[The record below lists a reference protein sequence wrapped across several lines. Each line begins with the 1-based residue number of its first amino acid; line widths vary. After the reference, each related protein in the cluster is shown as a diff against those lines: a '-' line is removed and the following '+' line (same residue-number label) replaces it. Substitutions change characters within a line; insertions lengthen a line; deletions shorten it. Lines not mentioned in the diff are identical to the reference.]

1 MSAAS
6 PSHPRVRVD
15 GKFLRLGEKKFHI
28 KGVAYGPFAARDDG
42 ECFPTPE
49 QTARDLAQI
58 VELGANVIRVYTA
71 PARWLLDL
79 AAEHG
84 LRLLLD
90 IPWPKNHCFLDSER
104 TREQAREAVRGVVRA
119 CAGHPAI
126 LAYSVVNEIPPDIV
140 RWSGPNKVTDFI
152 EELIDIAKEAD
163 PDCLCT
169 FANYPPTEFLRPH
182 NVDFFCFNVYLHHRR
197 PFENYLAR
205 LQMQADTKP
214 LILGEFGADSK
225 REGEDEKCEMLT
237 WQIEAGFRSGLAGL
251 VLFAYTDDWW
261 VGGHRVDDWFMGLTT
276 HDRKRKDS
284 FFAVQKA
291 FRIAPY
297 FPLSH
302 YPKVSVVVASY
313 NGARTLKVCLDSL
326 VHLNYPDYEVIL
338 VDDGSTD
345 NSPEIASLYTKGTG
359 SGSNR
364 DASEWTP
371 SPPSEGGEGRG
382 EEGRPRTEL
391 PLTPALSPLV
401 PRGEREKSA
410 AGLRASR
417 QAVRYLRQTN
427 HGLSVARNTG
437 INAAEGEIV
446 AFTDSDCRADEDWLY
461 YLVGD
466 LLTSRFTGIG
476 GHNFL
481 PPEDSPAAAAVLV
494 SPGGPAHVMLN
505 DRLAEHIPGCNM
517 AFYKWA
523 LDEIG
528 GFDPIFTKAGDD
540 VDVCWRLQQRGYR
553 IGFNPA
559 GFVWHYRRSTVKAY
573 LKQQR
578 GYGEAE
584 AMLVRKH
591 PEYFNSVGNS
601 IWRGQIYTASKFG
614 LVVGRSII
622 YHGVFAT
629 GFFQTLY
636 SAPPAWTLMLCTSME
651 YHVMLTLPLLVLSV
665 PFPFLLPVALTSPLI
680 SALVCVAAAW
690 QAELPRNKKKIWSRP
705 LVALLYF
712 LQPIARGWA
721 RYHGRLGLQQ
731 TPPAASERLEALKQ
745 KDAGQSLDHLYY
757 WGDGQ
762 IDRIDWV
769 NGIVLRLDQQGWPSK
784 TDTGWSEHDVELF
797 GNRWSRLQLT
807 TATESY
813 GGGKR
818 LFRVRLR
825 AYWSLLGKLAFWSAS
840 GFELLVIGIVRHDL
854 PWFWMLLLTM
864 PLFGWFIEQ
873 EKRTQQRLI
882 AAFLDDVA
890 KQRGLTKLKF
900 NAAQDKFE
908 PA

>member
-1 MSAAS
+1 
-6 PSHPRVRVD
+6 
-15 GKFLRLGEKKFHI
+15 
-28 KGVAYGPFAARDDG
+28 
-42 ECFPTPE
+42 
-49 QTARDLAQI
+49 
-58 VELGANVIRVYTA
+58 
-71 PARWLLDL
+71 
-79 AAEHG
+79 
-84 LRLLLD
+84 
-90 IPWPKNHCFLDSER
+90 
-104 TREQAREAVRGVVRA
+104 
-119 CAGHPAI
+119 
-126 LAYSVVNEIPPDIV
+126 
-140 RWSGPNKVTDFI
+140 
-152 EELIDIAKEAD
+152 
-163 PDCLCT
+163 
-169 FANYPPTEFLRPH
+169 
-182 NVDFFCFNVYLHHRR
+182 
-197 PFENYLAR
+197 
-205 LQMQADTKP
+205 
-214 LILGEFGADSK
+214 
-225 REGEDEKCEMLT
+225 
-237 WQIEAGFRSGLAGL
+237 
-251 VLFAYTDDWW
+251 
-261 VGGHRVDDWFMGLTT
+261 
-276 HDRKRKDS
+276 
-284 FFAVQKA
+284 
-291 FRIAPY
+291 
-297 FPLSH
+297 
-302 YPKVSVVVASY
+302 VVVASY
-313 NGARTLKVCLDSL
+313 NGGRTLKVCLDSL
-326 VHLNYPDYEVIL
+326 ARLNYPDYEVIL

-345 NSPEIASLYTKGTG
+345 ATPEIVSHYST
-359 SGSNR
+359 
-364 DASEWTP
+364 
-371 SPPSEGGEGRG
+371 
-382 EEGRPRTEL
+382 
-391 PLTPALSPLV
+391 
-401 PRGEREKSA
+401 
-410 AGLRASR
+410 
-417 QAVRYLRQTN
+417 VRYLRQTN

-437 INAAEGEIV
+437 ITASQGEIV

-481 PPEDSPAAAAVLV
+481 PPEDSPVAAAVLV

-505 DRLAEHIPGCNM
+505 DRVAEHIPGCNM

-523 LDEIG
+523 LAEIG

-553 IGFNPA
+553 LGFNPA

-591 PEYFNSVGNS
+591 PEYFNAVGNS

-614 LVVGRSII
+614 LVIGRSVI

-636 SAPPAWTLMLCTSME
+636 AAPPAWTLMLCTSME
-651 YHVMLTLPLLVLSV
+651 YHVMITLPLLVLSV
-665 PFPFLLPVALTSPLI
+665 PFPFLLPVALTAPLI
-680 SALVCVAAAW
+680 SAVICIAAAW
-690 QAELPRNKKKIWSRP
+690 QADLPKNKTKWWSRP
-705 LVALLYF
+705 LVAWLYF

-721 RYHGRLGLQQ
+721 RYQGRLGLQQ
-731 TPPAASERLEALKQ
+731 TPPAARERLEALRQ
-745 KDAGQSLDHLYY
+745 RDTGESLDHLYY

-784 TDTGWSEHDVELF
+784 TDAGWSEHDVELF

-807 TATESY
+807 TATEAY

-825 AYWSLLGKLAFWSAS
+825 TEWSLLAKLAFWSAF

-873 EKRTQQRLI
+873 EKRNQQRLI

-890 KQRGLTKLKF
+890 RQRGLTKLRF
-900 NAAQDKFE
+900 HEQQDKFE

>member
-1 MSAAS
+1 
-6 PSHPRVRVD
+6 
-15 GKFLRLGEKKFHI
+15 
-28 KGVAYGPFAARDDG
+28 
-42 ECFPTPE
+42 
-49 QTARDLAQI
+49 
-58 VELGANVIRVYTA
+58 
-71 PARWLLDL
+71 LLDL
-79 AAEHG
+79 AGTHG
-84 LRLLLD
+84 LKLLID

-104 TREQAREAVRGVVRA
+104 MKEQAREAVRGIVRA
-119 CAGHPAI
+119 AVGHGAVF
-126 LAYSVVNEIPPDIV
+126 AYSVVNEIPPDIV
-140 RWSGPNKVTDFI
+140 RWSGPREVTDFI
-152 EELIDIAKEAD
+152 EELVDLAKAED

-169 FANYPPTEFLRPH
+169 FANYPPTEFLRPQ

-205 LQMQADTKP
+205 LQMQAETKP

-225 REGEDEKCEMLT
+225 REGEAEKCEMLS
-237 WQIEAGFRSGLAGL
+237 WQIEAAFRGGLAGL
-251 VLFAYTDDWW
+251 VVFAYTDDWC
-261 VGGHRVDDWFMGLTT
+261 VNGHRVDDWFMGLTT
-276 HDRKRKDS
+276 HERQRKDS

-291 FRIAPY
+291 FRAAPY

-302 YPKVSVVVASY
+302 SPKVSVVVASY
-313 NGARTLKVCLDSL
+313 NGGRTLKVCLDSL
-326 VHLNYPDYEVIL
+326 VRLNYPNYEIIL

-345 NSPEIASLYTKGTG
+345 ATPEIVSLYTT
-359 SGSNR
+359 
-364 DASEWTP
+364 
-371 SPPSEGGEGRG
+371 
-382 EEGRPRTEL
+382 
-391 PLTPALSPLV
+391 
-401 PRGEREKSA
+401 
-410 AGLRASR
+410 
-417 QAVRYLRQTN
+417 VRYLRQTN

-437 INAAEGEIV
+437 IDASEGEIV

-481 PPEDSPAAAAVLV
+481 PPEDSPVAAAVLV

-614 LVVGRSII
+614 LVIGRSVI

-636 SAPPAWTLMLCTSME
+636 AAPPAWTLMLCTSME
-651 YHVMLTLPLLVLSV
+651 YHVMVTLPLLVLSV

-680 SALVCVAAAW
+680 SAAICLAAAW
-690 QAELPRNKKKIWSRP
+690 QADLPKNKKKWWSRP
-705 LVALLYF
+705 LVAWLYF

-721 RYHGRLGLQQ
+721 RYQGRLGLQQ
-731 TPPAASERLEALKQ
+731 TPPAARERLEALRQ
-745 KDAGQSLDHLYY
+745 RDTGESLDHLYY

-784 TDTGWSEHDVELF
+784 TDAGWSEHDVELF

-807 TATESY
+807 TATEAY

-825 AYWSLLGKLAFWSAS
+825 TEWSLLAKLAFWSAF

-864 PLFGWFIEQ
+864 PLFGWFLEQ
-873 EKRTQQRLI
+873 EKRNQQRLI

-900 NAAQDKFE
+900 NEEQDKFE
-908 PA
+908 PQGK

>member
-1 MSAAS
+1 MSDA
-6 PSHPRVRVD
+6 PPIPPRVRVD
-15 GKFLRLGEKKFHI
+15 GKFLRIGDRKFHA
-28 KGVAYGPFAARDDG
+28 KGVAYGPFAPG
-42 ECFPTPE
+42 EAGTCFPTPE
-49 QTARDLAQI
+49 QTARDFAHI
-58 VELGANVIRVYTA
+58 AELGANLIRTYMPPT
-71 PARWLLDL
+71 RWLLDL
-79 AAEHG
+79 AAERG
-84 LRLLLD
+84 LKLLID

-104 TREQAREAVRGVVRA
+104 TKEQAREAVRGVVKA
-119 CAGHPAI
+119 CLGHPSVF
-126 LAYSVVNEIPPDIV
+126 AYSVVNEIPPDIV
-140 RWSGPNKVTDFI
+140 RWSGTAEVADFI
-152 EELIDIAKEAD
+152 EELIDIAKDID

-169 FANYPPTEFLRPH
+169 FANYPPTEFLRPQ

-214 LILGEFGADSK
+214 IILGEFGVDSK
-225 REGEDEKCEMLT
+225 REGEAEKCEMLS
-237 WQIEAGFRSGLAGL
+237 WQIEAAFRGGLAGL
-251 VLFAYTDDWW
+251 VVFAYTDDWW
-261 VGGHRVDDWFMGLTT
+261 VGGHRVNDWFMGLTT
-276 HDRKRKDS
+276 EDRRKKES
-284 FFAVQKA
+284 FAAVKKAFAV
-291 FRIAPY
+291 APY
-297 FPLSH
+297 FPLTH

-313 NGARTLKVCLDSL
+313 NGGRTLKVCLESL
-326 VHLNYPDYEVIL
+326 VRLNYPNYEVIL

-345 NSPEIASLYTKGTG
+345 TSPEIASLFKT
-359 SGSNR
+359 
-364 DASEWTP
+364 
-371 SPPSEGGEGRG
+371 
-382 EEGRPRTEL
+382 
-391 PLTPALSPLV
+391 
-401 PRGEREKSA
+401 
-410 AGLRASR
+410 
-417 QAVRYLRQTN
+417 VRYLRQTN

-437 INAAEGEIV
+437 IKAATGEIV

-461 YLVGD
+461 YIVGD
-466 LLTSRFTGIG
+466 LLTSRFTGMG

-517 AFYKWA
+517 VFYKWA

-584 AMLVRKH
+584 ALLVRKH

-614 LVVGRSII
+614 LVIGRSVI

-651 YHVMLTLPLLVLSV
+651 YHVMITLPLLVLSV
-665 PFPFLLPVALTSPLI
+665 PFNFLLPVAITSPILSLLI
-680 SALVCVAAAW
+680 CIAAAW
-690 QAELPRNKKKIWSRP
+690 QADLPKNKNKWWSRP
-705 LVALLYF
+705 LVALLFF

-721 RYHGRLGLQQ
+721 RYQGRLGLQQ
-731 TPPAASERLEALKQ
+731 TPPAARERLELLQ
-745 KDAGQSLDHLYY
+745 QRDSGETLDRLYF
-757 WGDGQ
+757 WGDGG
-762 IDRIDWV
+762 ITRIDWV
-769 NGIVLRLDQQGWPSK
+769 NGIVLRLDQQGWASK
-784 TDTGWSEHDVELF
+784 TDAGWSEYDVELF

-807 TATESY
+807 TATEDFA
-813 GGGKR
+813 GGKR
-818 LFRVRLR
+818 LFRCRLG
-825 AYWSLLGKLAFWSAS
+825 AQWSLLAVLTFWSAL
-840 GFELLVIGIVRHDL
+840 GFEVLLISVVRNDL
-854 PWFWMLLLTM
+854 PWIWMLLLTM

-873 EKRTQQRLI
+873 EKRNQQRLI
-882 AAFLDDVA
+882 AAFLGDVA
-890 KQRGLTKLKF
+890 KQRGLTKLRF
-900 NAAQDKFE
+900 NAPQDKFE
-908 PA
+908 PV

>member
-1 MSAAS
+1 MSDATS
-6 PSHPRVRVD
+6 SHPRVRVD
-15 GKFLRLGEKKFHI
+15 GKFFRLGDTKFYL
-28 KGVAYGPFAARDDG
+28 KGVAYGPFAPHDG
-42 ECFPTPE
+42 GDAFPTPE
-49 QTARDLAQI
+49 ETARDFAQI
-58 VELGANVIRVYTA
+58 AELGANLIRTYM
-71 PARWLLDL
+71 PPPRWILDL

-84 LRLLLD
+84 LKLLID
-90 IPWPKNHCFLDSER
+90 IPWPKNHCFLDLER
-104 TREQAREAVRGVVRA
+104 TKEQAREAVRGVVKA
-119 CAGHPAI
+119 CVGHSAVF
-126 LAYSVVNEIPPDIV
+126 AYSVVNEIPPDIV
-140 RWSGPNKVTDFI
+140 RWSGPTEVADFI
-152 EELIDIAKEAD
+152 NELIDLAKDID

-169 FANYPPTEFLRPH
+169 FANYPPTEFLRPQ

-214 LILGEFGADSK
+214 IILGEFGVDSK
-225 REGEDEKCEMLT
+225 REGEGEKCVMLG
-237 WQIEAGFRSGLAGL
+237 WQVEAAFRSGLAGL
-251 VLFAYTDDWW
+251 VVFAYTDDWW
-261 VGGHRVDDWFMGLTT
+261 VGGNRVEDWFMGLTT
-276 HDRKRKDS
+276 RERQKKAS
-284 FFAVQKA
+284 FAAVQKA
-291 FRIAPY
+291 FAVAPY
-297 FPLSH
+297 FPLTH

-313 NGARTLKVCLDSL
+313 NGGRTLKVCLDSL
-326 VHLNYPDYEVIL
+326 VRLNYPNYEVIL

-345 NSPEIASLYTKGTG
+345 SSPEIASLYKTI
-359 SGSNR
+359 
-364 DASEWTP
+364 
-371 SPPSEGGEGRG
+371 
-382 EEGRPRTEL
+382 
-391 PLTPALSPLV
+391 
-401 PRGEREKSA
+401 
-410 AGLRASR
+410 
-417 QAVRYLRQTN
+417 RYIRQTN

-437 INAAEGEIV
+437 IQASTGEIV

-461 YLVGD
+461 YIVGD
-466 LLTSRFTGIG
+466 LLTSRFTGMG

-517 AFYKWA
+517 IFYKWA

-528 GFDPIFTKAGDD
+528 GFDPIFMKAGDD

-559 GFVWHYRRSTVKAY
+559 GFVWHFRRSNVQAY

-591 PEYFNSVGNS
+591 PEYFNSIGSS

-614 LVVGRSII
+614 LVIGRSVI

-636 SAPPAWTLMLCTSME
+636 SAPPAWTLMLCTSLE
-651 YHVMLTLPLLVLSV
+651 YHVMITLPLLVLSV
-665 PFPFLLPVALTSPLI
+665 PFPFFLPVAVISPLI
-680 SALVCVAAAW
+680 SLVICVAAAW
-690 QAELPRNKKKIWSRP
+690 QADLPKNKKRIWSRP
-705 LVALLYF
+705 LVALLFF

-721 RYHGRLGLQQ
+721 RYQGRLGLQQ
-731 TPPAASERLEALKQ
+731 TPPAARERLELLKQ
-745 KDAGQSLDHLYY
+745 RDAGEALDQMFF

-769 NGIVLRLDQQGWPSK
+769 NGIVMRLDQQGWASK
-784 TDTGWSEHDVELF
+784 TDTGWSEYDIELF

-807 TATESY
+807 TATEDY
-813 GGGKR
+813 GGGRR
-818 LFRVRLR
+818 LFRCRLR
-825 AYWSLLGKLAFWSAS
+825 AHWSLLAKLAFWSAL
-840 GFELLVIGIVRHDL
+840 GFELLLIGVVRHDMA
-854 PWFWMLLLTM
+854 WFWMLLLTM
-864 PLFGWFIEQ
+864 PIFGWYIEQ
-873 EKRTQQRLI
+873 EKRNQQRLI
-882 AAFLDDVA
+882 AAFLGDVA
-890 KQRGLTKLKF
+890 KERGLAKLRF

>member
-1 MSAAS
+1 MADAS
-6 PSHPRVRVD
+6 STHPRVRVD
-15 GKFLRLGEKKFHI
+15 GKFFRLGDKKFYL
-28 KGVAYGPFAARDDG
+28 KGVAYGPFAPRDGGDA
-42 ECFPTPE
+42 FPTPE
-49 QTARDLAQI
+49 ETARDFAQI
-58 VELGANVIRVYTA
+58 AELGANLIRTYM
-71 PARWLLDL
+71 PPPRWILDL
-79 AAEHG
+79 AAKHG
-84 LRLLLD
+84 LKLLID

-104 TREQAREAVRGVVRA
+104 TKEQAREAVRGVVKA
-119 CAGHPAI
+119 CVGHSAVF
-126 LAYSVVNEIPPDIV
+126 AYSVVNEIPPDIV
-140 RWSGPNKVTDFI
+140 RWSGSTEVADFI
-152 EELIDIAKEAD
+152 DELIDLAKDID

-169 FANYPPTEFLRPH
+169 FANYPPTEFLRPQ
-182 NVDFFCFNVYLHHRR
+182 NVDFFCFNVYLHYRR

-214 LILGEFGADSK
+214 IILGEFGVDSK
-225 REGEDEKCEMLT
+225 REGEAEKCEMLT
-237 WQIEAGFRSGLAGL
+237 WQIEAAFRAGLAGL
-251 VLFAYTDDWW
+251 VVFAYTDDWW
-261 VGGHRVDDWFMGLTT
+261 VGSHCVDDWFMGLTT
-276 HDRKRKDS
+276 CERQKKKS
-284 FFAVQKA
+284 FTAVQKA
-291 FRIAPY
+291 FAVAPY
-297 FPLSH
+297 FPLTH

-313 NGARTLKVCLDSL
+313 NGGRTLKVCLDSL
-326 VHLNYPDYEVIL
+326 VRLNYPNYEVIL

-345 NSPEIASLYTKGTG
+345 SSPEIASLYPTI
-359 SGSNR
+359 
-364 DASEWTP
+364 
-371 SPPSEGGEGRG
+371 
-382 EEGRPRTEL
+382 
-391 PLTPALSPLV
+391 
-401 PRGEREKSA
+401 
-410 AGLRASR
+410 
-417 QAVRYLRQTN
+417 RYIRQTN

-437 INAAEGEIV
+437 INASAGEIV

-461 YLVGD
+461 YIVGD
-466 LLTSRFTGIG
+466 LLTSRFTGMG

-517 AFYKWA
+517 VFYKWA

-528 GFDPIFTKAGDD
+528 GFDPIFMKAGDD

-559 GFVWHYRRSTVKAY
+559 GFVWHFRRSNVQAY

-591 PEYFNSVGNS
+591 PEYFNSIGSS

-614 LVVGRSII
+614 LVIGRSVI

-651 YHVMLTLPLLVLSV
+651 YHVLITLPLLVLSV

-680 SALVCVAAAW
+680 SLVICVAAAW
-690 QAELPRNKKKIWSRP
+690 QADLPKSKKRIWSRP
-705 LVALLYF
+705 LVALLFF

-721 RYHGRLGLQQ
+721 RYQGRLGLQQ
-731 TPPAASERLEALKQ
+731 TPPEAKERLDLLRQRDSGE
-745 KDAGQSLDHLYY
+745 SLDHLFF
-757 WGDGQ
+757 WGDGS

-769 NGIVLRLDQQGWPSK
+769 NGIVMRLDQQGWASK
-784 TDTGWSEHDVELF
+784 TDTGWSEYDIELF

-807 TATESY
+807 TATEDY

-818 LFRVRLR
+818 LFRCRLR
-825 AYWSLLGKLAFWSAS
+825 AHWSLLAKLAFWSAM
-840 GFELLVIGIVRHDL
+840 GFELLLIGVVRHDL

-864 PLFGWFIEQ
+864 PIFGWFIEQ
-873 EKRTQQRLI
+873 EKRNQQRLI
-882 AAFLDDVA
+882 AAFLGDVA
-890 KQRGLTKLKF
+890 RERGLTKLRF
-900 NAAQDKFE
+900 NIVQDKFE

>member
-1 MSAAS
+1 MSDAS
-6 PSHPRVRVD
+6 STHPRVRVD
-15 GKFLRLGEKKFHI
+15 GKFFRQGDQKFYL
-28 KGVAYGPFAARDDG
+28 KGMAYGPFSPRDGSD
-42 ECFPTPE
+42 CFPTPE
-49 QTARDLAQI
+49 ETARDFAQI
-58 VELGANVIRVYTA
+58 AELGANLIRTYM
-71 PARWLLDL
+71 PPPRWILDL

-84 LRLLLD
+84 LKLLID
-90 IPWPKNHCFLDSER
+90 IPWPKNHCFLDLER
-104 TREQAREAVRGVVRA
+104 TKEQAREAVRGVVKA
-119 CAGHPAI
+119 CVGHSAVF
-126 LAYSVVNEIPPDIV
+126 AYSVVNEIPPDIV
-140 RWSGPNKVTDFI
+140 RWSGPTEVADFI
-152 EELIDIAKEAD
+152 NELIDLAKDID

-169 FANYPPTEFLRPH
+169 FANYPPTEFLRPQ

-214 LILGEFGADSK
+214 IILGEFGVDSK
-225 REGEDEKCEMLT
+225 REGEAEKCEMLG
-237 WQIEAGFRSGLAGL
+237 WQIEAAFRSGLAGL
-251 VLFAYTDDWW
+251 VVFAYTDDWW
-261 VGGHRVDDWFMGLTT
+261 VGGRRVEDWFMGLTT
-276 HDRKRKDS
+276 RERQKKDS
-284 FFAVQKA
+284 FTAVQKA
-291 FRIAPY
+291 FAVAPY
-297 FPLSH
+297 FPLTH

-313 NGARTLKVCLDSL
+313 NGGRTLKVCLDSL
-326 VHLNYPDYEVIL
+326 VRLNYPNYEVIL

-345 NSPEIASLYTKGTG
+345 SSPEIASLYTTI
-359 SGSNR
+359 
-364 DASEWTP
+364 
-371 SPPSEGGEGRG
+371 
-382 EEGRPRTEL
+382 
-391 PLTPALSPLV
+391 
-401 PRGEREKSA
+401 
-410 AGLRASR
+410 
-417 QAVRYLRQTN
+417 RYIRQTN

-437 INAAEGEIV
+437 INASTGEIV

-461 YLVGD
+461 YIVGD
-466 LLTSRFTGIG
+466 LLTSRFTGMG

-517 AFYKWA
+517 VFYKWA

-528 GFDPIFTKAGDD
+528 GFDPIFKKAGDD

-559 GFVWHYRRSTVKAY
+559 GFVWHFRRSNVQAY

-591 PEYFNSVGNS
+591 PEYFNSIGSS

-614 LVVGRSII
+614 LVIGRSVI

-651 YHVMLTLPLLVLSV
+651 YHVLITLPLLVLSV
-665 PFPFLLPVALTSPLI
+665 PFPFFLPVALTSPLI
-680 SALVCVAAAW
+680 SLAICVAAAW
-690 QAELPRNKKKIWSRP
+690 QADLPKNKKRIWSRP
-705 LVALLYF
+705 LVALLFF

-721 RYHGRLGLQQ
+721 RYQGRLGLQQ
-731 TPPAASERLEALKQ
+731 TPPAARERLDLLKQ
-745 KDAGQSLDHLYY
+745 RDTGEPLEHLFF
-757 WGDGQ
+757 WGDGL

-769 NGIVLRLDQQGWPSK
+769 NGIVMRLDQQGWASK
-784 TDTGWSEHDVELF
+784 TDTGWNEYDIELF

-807 TATESY
+807 TATEDY

-818 LFRVRLR
+818 LFRCRLR
-825 AYWSLLGKLAFWSAS
+825 AHWSLLAKLAFWSAM
-840 GFELLVIGIVRHDL
+840 GFELLLIGVVRHDL

-864 PLFGWFIEQ
+864 PIFGWFIEQ
-873 EKRTQQRLI
+873 EKRNQQRLI

-890 KQRGLTKLKF
+890 KERGLTKLRF
-900 NAAQDKFE
+900 NVAQDKFE